1 MGSFLA
7 AAAGSAPH
15 AYRFA
20 GFQLETD
27 GTLLRGETPLHL
39 PPEELAVLRLL
50 LARAGEIVTPLE
62 LKRTLWGGM
71 NVASDSV
78 SRCVASLR
86 ARLQPED
93 CIQSVYKRGYRI
105 SAVVQAA
112 GRRPAGALPRL
123 AILPF
128 SAGSGVPEYLGMAIT
143 GEITDLLKGARNAIA
158 SLAAQDS
165 VLALA
170 RRGLAAQEIGAALH
184 ADLVLTGQLL
194 ATPRHDRLRAEM
206 IRAED
211 GAQLWIEDL
220 LAERGRIGALSSELV
235 NRVTS
240 RLHSGGLSIAAVA
253 EPAVEVESSPHRN
266 EAYELFLRAHYE
278 WQTLERH
285 RMQDAMGRLI
295 RAIELDPSLIA
306 ARVDLAHLSVAQ
318 ACHGFMSPLVQAG
331 MVRRSAERIPDSADN
346 ADAEALLP
354 ALGWVDFHFDHNLP
368 AALKAF
374 ARSAHLPY
382 DPWTTRER
390 VQFALSRRRFGE
402 AIDLLSAAIALD
414 PYSPWLQ
421 ALLAWALHLAGDPPA
436 SVAQTRKALALF
448 PEHDGPNLYG
458 AIILSFNGEAA
469 YAAELAN
476 ELAVRSRYFDLATA
490 VHAYALACAG
500 RGDDARELL
509 DRLQWLGRERFVMN
523 TFNAAVYVALGEPDA
538 ALAELRASLENRCP
552 WFFQTLADPRLKPLW
567 GRPEFEEMRGVLAAM
582 EAEAE
587 KSALG

>member
-1 MGSFLA
+1 
-7 AAAGSAPH
+7 
-15 AYRFA
+15 
-20 GFQLETD
+20 
-27 GTLLRGETPLHL
+27 
-39 PPEELAVLRLL
+39 
-50 LARAGEIVTPLE
+50 
-62 LKRTLWGGM
+62 
-71 NVASDSV
+71 
-78 SRCVASLR
+78 VASLR

-143 GEITDLLKGARNAIA
+143 GEVTELLKGARNAIA

-165 VLALA
+165 VLTLA

-184 ADLVLTGQLL
+184 ADLVLTGQLH

-235 NRVTS
+235 NRFTS
-240 RLHSGGLSIAAVA
+240 RLHPGGLSIAAVA

-266 EAYELFLRAHYE
+266 EAQELFLRAHYE

-331 MVRRSAERIPDSADN
+331 MVRRSAERIPDSAGS

-538 ALAELRASLENRCP
+538 ALAELGVSLENRCP
-552 WFFQTLADPRLKPLW
+552 WFFQALADPRLKPLW
-567 GRPEFEEMRGVLAAM
+567 GRPEFEEMRRVLAAM
-582 EAEAE
+582 EAQAE
-587 KSALG
+587 KSAMG